1 MLVRVQPGT
10 GAAAHGLSGAEAKV
24 HDLLAG
30 WAHGTPHAID
40 GLALL
45 NVNIP
50 DKSTTR
56 QVDGLLFL
64 PTGLAVLEVKGFT
77 TPQAGL
83 LTIPPNGPWLVEGEP
98 AAIHAPAGLPN
109 PGEQVKAG
117 VYAAKRVFAGIPG
130 GGDGFIRGLVVLAAT
145 GAIELPPGKDLAGN
159 GIDVALAQPT
169 SLRKV
174 LHRYRARPPVW
185 TADGVLAAC
194 DALALT
200 ELAPSRTELLAEGFA
215 EHLPAPQD
223 RPEPPIKPPI
233 SPPFGPAPGD
243 PGPESAVRRPSSPR
257 VRVAPPPLRSVPAT
271 TATRTSTPAPSAPA
285 PPRRAR
291 QVPSEHSLP
300 PPKSPAPAPPVR
312 PVPRTQVMP
321 EPLGNTRRPGRRF
334 PWGLIVVLALI
345 SAIGITAA
353 IIVGQ
358 VFHGS

>member
-10 GAAAHGLSGAEAKV
+10 GSAAHGLSGAEAKV
-24 HDLLAG
+24 HDMLAG

-56 QVDGLLFL
+56 QIDGLLFL

-77 TPQAGL
+77 TPQAGM

-98 AAIHAPAGLPN
+98 AAIHTLAGLPN

-117 VYAAKRVFAGIPG
+117 VYAAKRVFADIPG
-130 GGDGFIRGLVVLAAT
+130 DGDSFIRGLVVLAAT
-145 GAIELPPGKDLAGN
+145 GAIELPPGKDLAGY

-174 LHRYRARPPVW
+174 LHRYRAQAPVW
-185 TADGVLAAC
+185 TADGVVAAC
-194 DALALT
+194 AALALV
-200 ELAPSRTELLAEGFA
+200 ELAPSRAELLAEGFS
-215 EHLPAPQD
+215 EHLPAPPS

-233 SPPFGPAPGD
+233 SPPFSPALGD
-243 PGPESAVRRPSSPR
+243 PELESPVRGTGSPYRR
-257 VRVAPPPLRSVPAT
+257 VTPPPLQSVSAT
-271 TATRTSTPAPSAPA
+271 TTTRASAPALPAQA

-291 QVPSEHSLP
+291 QVPASHSLP
-300 PPKSPAPAPPVR
+300 PSKTPPPPPPAR
-312 PVPRTQVMP
+312 PETRPLSVP
-321 EPLGNTRRPGRRF
+321 EPQVATRRLQRRV

>member
-10 GAAAHGLSGAEAKV
+10 GTNAHGLSGAEAKV

-30 WAHGTPHAID
+30 WAHGTSHAID

-50 DKSTTR
+50 DKATTR

-77 TPQAGL
+77 APQSGRL
-83 LTIPPNGPWLVEGEP
+83 VIPPNGPWLVGNES
-98 AAIHAPAGLPN
+98 AAIHALAGLPN

-130 GGDGFIRGLVVLAAT
+130 GGDGFIRGLVVLVAT
-145 GAIELPPGKDLAGN
+145 GAIELPPGKELGGR
-159 GIDVALAQPT
+159 GIDVALADPT
-169 SLRKV
+169 SLRRV
-174 LHRYRARPPVW
+174 LHRYRAQSPVW

-194 DALALT
+194 AALALT
-200 ELAPSRTELLAEGFA
+200 ELAPSRAELRTEGFA
-215 EHLPAPQD
+215 ERLPP

-233 SPPFGPAPGD
+233 KPPFEPALG
-243 PGPESAVRRPSSPR
+243 GPEPVGPRPMATRGRGAHGP
-257 VRVAPPPLRSVPAT
+257 VRSVSAT
-271 TATRTSTPAPSAPA
+271 AATRTSAPASTPSAPA
-285 PPRRAR
+285 VPRRAR
-291 QVPSEHSLP
+291 QVPAGHSLP
-300 PPKSPAPAPPVR
+300 PPKAPPPR
-312 PVPRTQVMP
+312 PVSRPRAAP
-321 EPLGNTRRPGRRF
+321 EPPASTRARRQV
-334 PWGLIVVLALI
+334 PWGLIVVLVLI
-345 SAIGITAA
+345 SAVGITAA